1 MDKTR
6 NDNKD
11 TQELLD
17 AILGPDE
24 DLLGNEHCE
33 EFLLASGID
42 PTTLLSDFKE
52 HLEEKAR
59 QYQSSTGSLPNSIT
73 GALRVIRERLK
84 SSNLMTVDPTS
95 HIDLL
100 VSGGLVSG
108 NQATSFARAFRR
120 ESDDELCDADQELLD
135 DLEAELANENPKPT
149 NESNTK

>member
-11 TQELLD
+11 NREFLD

-24 DLLGNEHCE
+24 DFLDNEHCQ

-59 QYQSSTGSLPNSIT
+59 QYQSSTGSLPNSIA

-84 SSNLMTVDPTS
+84 SSNPMIVDPTS
-95 HIDLL
+95 YIDLL
-100 VSGGLVSG
+100 ISGGLLSG
-108 NQATSFARAFRR
+108 SPAASFARAFRR
-120 ESDDELCDADQELLD
+120 ESDDKLCDEDQKLLD
-135 DLEAELANENPKPT
+135 DLEAELANDNPEPG
-149 NESNTK
+149 NESNSK